1 MQWYYTPFDASLRH
15 PDNQLIT
22 PANTLTHPYAMEN
35 VRNAICP
42 HSYLG
47 VDKQGRPVY
56 WEETGL
62 ISTRYSELASY
73 FSVDEL
79 TVQHVRM
86 QELMRVRCEHASV
99 VSGKVSVCV
108 SE

>member
-1 MQWYYTPFDASLRH
+1 M
-15 PDNQLIT
+15 
-22 PANTLTHPYAMEN
+22 
-35 VRNAICP
+35 
-42 HSYLG
+42 
-47 VDKQGRPVY
+47 Y

-99 VSGKVSVCV
+99 VSGKVSECVCECVCECV
-108 SE
+108 SV